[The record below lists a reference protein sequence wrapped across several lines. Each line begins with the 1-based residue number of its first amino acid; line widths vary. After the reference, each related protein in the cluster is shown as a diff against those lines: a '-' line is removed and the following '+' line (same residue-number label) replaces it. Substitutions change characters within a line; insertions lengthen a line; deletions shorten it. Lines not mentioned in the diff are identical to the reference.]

1 MAVTLGA
8 VKVGAIFD
16 DQEVLIFF
24 KGSAEHTHTQHTHT
38 HKKKGNSEKSISKQ
52 HIRKLITLKTQW
64 ANNKTPICSAVN
76 KLYSRL
82 QHWWW
87 SKRLQHLYCFHRD
100 SNKPLIKSLS
110 KLQHITES
118 NCAVCWEFVCWQNL
132 VLYIK
137 KGQILQTYMGSG
149 DWAISRNQSIR
160 ETWGLTAAEYCC
172 QSCICVLYFLLL
184 GYICVVSVT

>member
-1 MAVTLGA
+1 MSKGFPMDETL
-8 VKVGAIFD
+8 FLLEWLLLW
-16 DQEVLIFF
+16 QWPLVLWRLVLFLMTKRSSSSL
-24 KGSAEHTHTQHTHT
+24 KGLLNIHTHT
-38 HKKKGNSEKSISKQ
+38 HTHTHIKKRKFWKSISRQ

-137 KGQILQTYMGSG
+137 KGTNPTDLHG
-149 DWAISRNQSIR
+149 IR
-160 ETWGLTAAEYCC
+160 GL
-172 QSCICVLYFLLL
+172 S
-184 GYICVVSVT
+184 YI